1 MAKWNILSSCF
12 ISDVHFPLYLGRL
25 MSAFMAAFNS
35 SCPYVVTTFID
46 ENCVAYDSLARE
58 PVGVVMTF
66 LYHIWA
72 VPFCRLTSSNFKTK

>member
-12 ISDVHFPLYLGRL
+12 ISVVHFPLYLGRL

-46 ENCVAYDSLARE
+46 ENCVAYDSLASWRSHD
-58 PVGVVMTF
+58 VSVSHLGGSVLQVD
-66 LYHIWA
+66 
-72 VPFCRLTSSNFKTK
+72 V